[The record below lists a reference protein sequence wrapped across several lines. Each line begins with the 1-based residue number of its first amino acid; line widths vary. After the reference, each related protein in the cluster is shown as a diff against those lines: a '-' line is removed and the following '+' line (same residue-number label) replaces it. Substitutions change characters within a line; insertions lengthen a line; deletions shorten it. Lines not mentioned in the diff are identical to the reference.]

1 LKNRRVKVEIISVVI
16 ADDHVIFRKGLATIL
31 NEISTVKV
39 VAETS
44 NGHELLDYLK
54 SGTADVILMD
64 IKMPE
69 MDGIEATRRVTEKYP
84 DIKVIALTMHEEIGY
99 FNKMIEAGAK
109 GFLLK
114 KTNQDQLRESID
126 TVFQG
131 GHYFAEEFAL
141 SVKQLTHS
149 SMVNLVKLSD
159 REKEILEFIC
169 RGYSNSEMSKKL
181 GLSQRTIDG
190 HRARL
195 FEKTGAKN
203 APNLVLF
210 AIKNGIVNP

>member
-1 LKNRRVKVEIISVVI
+1 LEIIRVVI

-31 NEISTVKV
+31 NEIATVKV

-54 SGTADVILMD
+54 NGPADVILMD
-64 IKMPE
+64 IKMPV
-69 MDGIEATRRVTEKYP
+69 MDGIEATKIVTEKYP

-99 FNKMIEAGAK
+99 FNKMTEAGAR

-114 KTNQDQLRESID
+114 ETNQDQLEESINA
-126 TVFQG
+126 VFRG
-131 GHYFAEEFAL
+131 ENYYAEEFAY
-141 SVKQLTHS
+141 SVKQLANVS
-149 SMVNLVKLSD
+149 RKVNVNLSE
-159 REKEILEFIC
+159 REKEILELIC
-169 RGYSNSEMSKKL
+169 NGYSNNEISKKL

>member
-1 LKNRRVKVEIISVVI
+1 MEIISVVI

-31 NEISTVKV
+31 NEIVTVKV

-44 NGHELLDYLK
+44 NGLELLDYLK
-54 SGTADVILMD
+54 SGTADVVLMD
-64 IKMPE
+64 IKMPV
-69 MDGIEATRRVTEKYP
+69 MDGVEATRRVTEKYP
-84 DIKVIALTMHEEIGY
+84 EIKVIALTMHEEIGY
-99 FNKMIEAGAK
+99 FNRMIEAGAK

-114 KTNQDQLRESID
+114 KTNQDQLEEAINA
-126 TVFQG
+126 VFRG
-131 GHYFAEEFAL
+131 EHYFAEEFAF
-141 SVKQLTHS
+141 SVKQLSPTPKALNI
-149 SMVNLVKLSD
+149 NLSV

-169 RGYSNSEMSKKL
+169 RGYSNIEISKKL

>member
-1 LKNRRVKVEIISVVI
+1 MEIISVVI

-31 NEISTVKV
+31 NEIPTVKV
-39 VAETS
+39 LAETS

-54 SGTADVILMD
+54 TGAADVILMD
-64 IKMPE
+64 IKMPG
-69 MDGIEATRRVTEKYP
+69 MDGIEATKRVSEKYP
-84 DIKVIALTMHEEIGY
+84 DISVIALTMHEEIGY

-114 KTNQDQLRESID
+114 KTNQDQLEEAITS
-126 TVFQG
+126 VFRG
-131 GHYFAEEFAL
+131 ENYFAEEFAL
-141 SVKQLTHS
+141 SVSNSPSVLKVSIT
-149 SMVNLVKLSD
+149 LSD
-159 REKEILEFIC
+159 REKEILEYIC
-169 RGYSNSEMSKKL
+169 KGFSNSEISKRL

-203 APNLVLF
+203 APNLVMF
-210 AIKNGIVNP
+210 AIKHGLVKP

>member
-1 LKNRRVKVEIISVVI
+1 LKRRRVKLEIISVII

-31 NEISTVKV
+31 NEIGSVKV

-64 IKMPE
+64 IKMPG
-69 MDGIEATRRVTEKYP
+69 MDGIEATRKVTEKYP

-99 FNKMIEAGAK
+99 FNKMTEAGAK

-114 KTNQDQLRESID
+114 KTNQDQLEEAINA
-126 TVFQG
+126 VFRG
-131 GHYFAEEFAL
+131 ETYFAEEFAF
-141 SVKQLTHS
+141 SAKQFTRTSRQIH
-149 SMVNLVKLSD
+149 VNLSD
-159 REKEILEFIC
+159 REIEILEFIC
-169 RGYSNSEMSKKL
+169 KGYSNSEISKKL

-203 APNLVLF
+203 APNLVMF
-210 AIKNGIVNP
+210 AIKNGLVKP

>member
-1 LKNRRVKVEIISVVI
+1 VEIISVVI
-16 ADDHVIFRKGLATIL
+16 ADDHIIFRKGLATIL
-31 NEISTVKV
+31 NEISTVKL

-44 NGHELLDYLK
+44 NGHELLDFLK
-54 SGTADVILMD
+54 SGTTDVILLD
-64 IKMPE
+64 IKMPG
-69 MDGIEATRRVTEKYP
+69 MDGIEACRRVSEKYP

-114 KTNQDQLRESID
+114 KTNQDQLEEAITAVYRGEN
-126 TVFQG
+126 
-131 GHYFAEEFAL
+131 YFAEEFAL
-141 SVKQLTHS
+141 SLNS
-149 SMVNLVKLSD
+149 SPSAYKAKVNLTD
-159 REKEILEFIC
+159 REKEVLEYIC
-169 RGYSNSEMSKKL
+169 KGFSNSDISKRL

-203 APNLVLF
+203 APNLVMY
-210 AIKNGIVNP
+210 AIKHGLVKP